1 RANHQHIFR
10 AMLMLN
16 EQNKEIDSVTLMDE
30 LAAESLL
37 EEAGGPAYLAELA
50 NNVPT
55 TRNVHFYIDIV
66 FKHAVKR
73 QLIRVADSIAED
85 GYNPELDLES
95 LLGDAEKRILE
106 ISATRG
112 TEGFKDIKDVLG
124 IVFDNAEQL
133 DQNSGQTPGI
143 PTGYRDLDKM
153 TAGFNRNDLI
163 IIAARPSVG
172 KTAFALKMGA
182 DQLATRMIC
191 STGNVDS
198 NRLRTGSMT
207 EEDWSRFTV
216 AVGKLSRTKIFI
228 DDTPGIRIT
237 DIRAKCR
244 RLKQEHGLDM
254 IVID

>member
-1 RANHQHIFR
+1 MDGMDNMMNPKQMPHSIEAEQSVIGAILIDPELINSTGETLIPEAFYRANHQHIFR

-16 EQNKEIDSVTLMDE
+16 EQNKEIDSVTLMDQ
-30 LAAESLL
+30 LATESLL

-55 TRNVHFYIDIV
+55 TRNIHFYIDIV

-106 ISATRG
+106 ISASRG
-112 TEGFKDIKDVLG
+112 TEGFKDIKDVLS

-133 DQNSGQTPGI
+133 DQNNGQTPGI
-143 PTGYRDLDKM
+143 PTGYRDLDQM

-172 KTAFALKMGA
+172 KTAFALNIA
-182 DQLATRMIC
+182 QQVATHQDLY
-191 STGNVDS
+191 S
-198 NRLRTGSMT
+198 
-207 EEDWSRFTV
+207 
-216 AVGKLSRTKIFI
+216 VGIF
-228 DDTPGIRIT
+228 
-237 DIRAKCR
+237 
-244 RLKQEHGLDM
+244 L
-254 IVID
+254 